1 MQNPSPTLEIVSESA
16 TVSKR
21 DVVTGKVRVET
32 RTEQHEELVTA
43 ALRTEDVEVE
53 RVPVNRHIDE
63 VPAIRTEG
71 DVTIVPVIEEVLV
84 VEKRL
89 LLKEELHIRRSVSQ
103 ETVEARI
110 DLRKQFAHVERV
122 EVANHT
128 NEEDIPK

>member
-21 DVVTGKVRVET
+21 DIVTGKVRVET

-43 ALRTEDVEVE
+43 ALRSEAVDVE
-53 RVPVNRHIDE
+53 RVRVNRQVDE
-63 VPAIRTEG
+63 TPAIRTEG
-71 DVTIVPVIEEVLV
+71 DVTIIPIVEEILV

-89 LLKEELHIRRSVSQ
+89 VLTEELHIRRTVSH

-110 DLRKQFAHVERV
+110 DLRKQYAEVERHAV
-122 EVANHT
+122 DNHSI
-128 NEEDIPK
+128 EEEFSK